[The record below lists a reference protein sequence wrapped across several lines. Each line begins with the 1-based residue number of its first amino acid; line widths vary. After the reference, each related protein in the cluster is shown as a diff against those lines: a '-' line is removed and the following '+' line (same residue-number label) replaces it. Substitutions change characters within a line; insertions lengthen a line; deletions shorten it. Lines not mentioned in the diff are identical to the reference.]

1 MESGVRLETKQ
12 NFAKSTY
19 SHGKT
24 FQDTN
29 SIGRLSI
36 TGDAVGHCS
45 GLVQTLLS
53 ASTDSLSAHLEARM

>member
-24 FQDTN
+24 FQDT